1 MVSRRD
7 MKLGGFIMHS
17 NGVVGSEKTGPFEPA
32 LLHAEGISKSFNGVS
47 ALKNGNLTIRPGS
60 VHALCGG
67 NGAGKSTFL
76 NILMGALR
84 RDGGEVVVKGRQ
96 VDFHTPSEAMA
107 HGVVM
112 ISQEL
117 TPVPAMTVAEN
128 LYLGHEPKRLGFF
141 VDHKQMQQDALR
153 LLSDLEFDVPVK
165 ARMDELSLA
174 QTQLVE
180 IAKALSRDADIIIM
194 DEPTSAIGEHE
205 AHILFKAIRRLQA
218 RGSGIVYVSHKLTEI
233 FEIADEYTIFRDG
246 EFIESG
252 RIEDIDRRHL
262 VTQIVGRELETETRL
277 KAEGDRKAILEV
289 RNLGQRD
296 SFENISL
303 SVGAGEIVGIYGL
316 LGSGRTEFLEAVYGL
331 REPDSGEVLLA
342 GQSLPKGNPKAS
354 VQAGMTMVPED
365 RKLTG
370 LVLSA
375 SIAHNI
381 SLSVLSRLAR
391 YGFIRRREEAGTVGN
406 MIRAQ
411 RVKCSSPNLAV
422 ESLSGGNQQKVII
435 ARCLMS
441 NPKLLICDEPTRGID
456 EGAKQEIYTFLRD
469 FASKGNGVLLV
480 SSEAPEVL
488 SVSDRIA
495 IFRRGRLSNIVDAA
509 ASTQKH
515 IMDLA
520 A

>member
-1 MVSRRD
+1 M
-7 MKLGGFIMHS
+7 GGDGDHQ
-17 NGVVGSEKTGPFEPA
+17 PL
-32 LLHAEGISKSFNGVS
+32 LLHARGISKAFNGVP
-47 ALKNGNLTIRPGS
+47 ALKDGRLEIKPGS

-76 NILMGALR
+76 NIIMGALR
-84 RDGGEVVVKGRQ
+84 RDGGDVVVKGSE
-96 VDFHTPSEAMA
+96 VDFHSASEAMA

-117 TPVPAMTVAEN
+117 NPVPAMTVAEN
-128 LYLGHEPKRLGFF
+128 LYLGYEPKRFGIF
-141 VDHKQMQQDALR
+141 VNYKQMQKDARR
-153 LLSDLEFDVPVK
+153 LLSNLEFDVPVN

-180 IAKALSRDADIIIM
+180 IAKALNHDADIIIM

-218 RGSGIVYVSHKLTEI
+218 KGSGIIYVSHKLTEI
-233 FEIADEYTIFRDG
+233 FEIADEYTVFRDG

-252 RIEDIDRRHL
+252 KIADIDRRHL
-262 VTQIVGRELETETRL
+262 VTQIVGRELETKPRSVSL
-277 KAEGDRKAILEV
+277 RDQKPILEV
-289 RNLGQRD
+289 KNLSQRNC
-296 SFENISL
+296 FENISL
-303 SVGAGEIVGIYGL
+303 NVGAGEIVGIYGL

-331 REPDSGEVLLA
+331 REPDRGEVLLE
-342 GQSLPKGNPKAS
+342 GQPLQKGNPKAS
-354 VQAGMTMVPED
+354 IKAGIAMVPED

-370 LVLSA
+370 LVLSS
-375 SIAHNI
+375 SIAYNV
-381 SLSVLSRLAR
+381 SLSMLNVLSR
-391 YGFIRRREEAGTVGN
+391 YGFIKRRREAGEVIS

-422 ESLSGGNQQKVII
+422 ENLSGGNQQKVII

-456 EGAKQEIYTFLRD
+456 EGAKQEIYAFLQD
-469 FASKGNGVLLV
+469 FASKGNAVLLV

-488 SVSDRIA
+488 NVSHRIA
-495 IFRRGRLSNIVDAA
+495 IFRRGRLSHLVDAA
-509 ASTQKH
+509 DATQKH